1 MATDSP
7 SEADVFGEE
16 GETVDA
22 ILGGRLKII
31 QKKSGYR
38 FSIDALLLA
47 NFVALKE
54 GEECVDLGAGSGV
67 VALVLGCR
75 RRRGKILGIDIQTEL
90 VAMARRNVELNGLAE
105 LVEIRLGD
113 IRHPE
118 SCFAPT
124 SFDVAVFN
132 PPYRRL
138 RSGRIN
144 PDPGKAVARHE
155 IEGTVGDFLAAA
167 AYALKPGGRAYA
179 IYPARRMV
187 EMISRMRG
195 ARIEPKR
202 LRIVHSRAGG
212 IGEFILVEGVKG
224 GREELTVL
232 PPLTIYGEG
241 SGYTAEME
249 AIFRDLAA
257 FRAAAGGRSPGS

>member
-1 MATDSP
+1 MDTDLP
-7 SEADVFGEE
+7 SGTGLLGEE
-16 GETVDA
+16 GETVDP
-22 ILGGRLKII
+22 ILEGRLRII

-47 NFVALKE
+47 HFVVLKE
-54 GEECVDLGAGSGV
+54 GEECIDLGTGSGI
-67 VALVLGCR
+67 VALILACR
-75 RRRGKILGIDIQTEL
+75 RRGGRILGIDIQDEL
-90 VAMARRNVELNGLAE
+90 VAMARRSVELNDLAGC
-105 LVEIRLGD
+105 VEIRQGD

-118 SCFAPT
+118 SCCAPT
-124 SFDVAVFN
+124 SFDAAVFN

-138 RSGRIN
+138 RSGRVN

-167 AYALKPGGRAYA
+167 AHALKPGGRAYA
-179 IYPARRMV
+179 VYPARRMV
-187 EMISRMRG
+187 EMISRMRA

-202 LRIVHSRAGG
+202 LQIVHSRPGG

-232 PPLTIYGEG
+232 PSLTIYGEG
-241 SGYTAEME
+241 NGYTAEME

-257 FRAAAGGRSPGS
+257 FRAAGGGRSPAS

>member
-1 MATDSP
+1 MDTDSP
-7 SEADVFGEE
+7 SETDVFGEE

-22 ILGGRLKII
+22 ILGGRLRII
-31 QKKSGYR
+31 QQESGYR

-47 NFVALKE
+47 HFVTLKE
-54 GEECVDLGAGSGV
+54 GEECIDLGTGSGI
-67 VALVLGCR
+67 VALILACR
-75 RRRGKILGIDIQTEL
+75 CPRGRILGIDIQAEL
-90 VAMARRNVELNGLAE
+90 VAMARRSVELNGFAGC
-105 LVEIRLGD
+105 VEIRRGD

-118 SCFAPT
+118 SFIAPT

-155 IEGTVGDFLAAA
+155 IEGTAEDFLAAA
-167 AYALKPGGRAYA
+167 AHALKPGGRAYA

-187 EMISRMRG
+187 EMISRMRT

-202 LRIVHSRAGG
+202 LRIVHSRPGG
-212 IGEFILVEGVKG
+212 RGEFILVEGLKG
-224 GREELTVL
+224 GREEMTVL
-232 PPLTIYGEG
+232 PPLTIHGEG

-249 AIFRDLAA
+249 AIFRDLSA
-257 FRAAAGGRSPGS
+257 FRAAGGGRSPAS